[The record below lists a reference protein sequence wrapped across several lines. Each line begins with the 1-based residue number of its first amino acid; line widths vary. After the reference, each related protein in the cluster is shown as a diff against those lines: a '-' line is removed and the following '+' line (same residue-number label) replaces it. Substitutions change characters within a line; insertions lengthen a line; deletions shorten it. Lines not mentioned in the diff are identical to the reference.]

1 MLELIYYGLFLLL
14 YGFGAWMFF
23 NGLQDLTVNASKAS
37 KPQPSASQFDI
48 GNMKPRT
55 VCTAK
60 YPGDIGEIDSDVSS
74 HDDPGVAEIAKAERL
89 RIEQE
94 HRSILADVLQE
105 VLTEQPTSF
114 DAIYENYS
122 DKCTSRE
129 LKKKLDKPRGRYSIK
144 QYLREMENEGKL
156 KRVMNVREYFYVVVE
171 EENEE
176 VVSESGHVGVFQAN
190 EPNAVIGV
198 VKQEM

>member
-23 NGLQDLTVNASKAS
+23 NGLQDYTKSIAS
-37 KPQPSASQFDI
+37 KPQPSASQVDI
-48 GNMKPRT
+48 GNMKPGT

-60 YPGDIGEIDSDVSS
+60 HPGDIGEIDRDGPS
-74 HDDPGVAEIAKAERL
+74 HDELGVTEIANVERV

-94 HRSILADVLQE
+94 HRSILEDVLQE

-114 DAIYENYS
+114 DAIYEKYS
-122 DKCTSRE
+122 GNCTSRE
-129 LKKKLDKPRGRYSIK
+129 LKKRLDKPRVRNRVKS
-144 QYLREMENEGKL
+144 YLRDMENEGKL
-156 KRVMNVREYFYVVVE
+156 KRVMNVREYFYVVEE

-190 EPNAVIGV
+190 EPNEARV
-198 VKQEM
+198 